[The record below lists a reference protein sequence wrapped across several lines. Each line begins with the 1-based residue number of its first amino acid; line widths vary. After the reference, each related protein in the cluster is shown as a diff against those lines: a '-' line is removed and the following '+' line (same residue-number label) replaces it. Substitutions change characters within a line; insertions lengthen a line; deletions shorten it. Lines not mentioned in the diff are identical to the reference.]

1 MAVTLIDGGDI
12 DPRTPRLVDQVVA
25 TNHDLLWHRVVLRE
39 ARVPREAELPG

>member
-1 MAVTLIDGGDI
+1 MNGGDI
-12 DPRTPRLVDQVVA
+12 DPRAPRLVDQVVA